1 MSSTPPKFFE
11 FIEEME
17 VVRTIEVWFEAAVS

>member
-17 VVRTIEVWFEAAVS
+17 VVRAIEVWFEAAVS